1 MAVRLSRRQ
10 LFAGLAATAVVT
22 GCGNLS
28 TNGSQNQ
35 QANSSGGST
44 PAGSSTG
51 KTSMM
56 VAMDNGSPTFVK
68 NFNPFSGGKR
78 TATNLIY
85 EPLFVLNNIDGSLVP
100 FLGEKYDQP
109 DAKTITV
116 TLRQGAKWSDGQDF
130 TADDVA
136 FTFDYLKKTPAID
149 SGGAWQH
156 LASVETSGSTV
167 TFHLKTE
174 DVPAALV
181 ILPTTIVAKHV
192 WSNISD
198 PATNTTVEP
207 VGTGPYTLGQ
217 FTANEYRLEKNASY
231 YQADKVTADELVLPA
246 SNTQLDLV
254 KKPYD
259 WAYAFITDVDKT
271 WVSAHQGNTYWFP
284 PGGTI
289 AVIPNLTKSPLDKV
303 DFRLG
308 ISAALDRTKIA
319 NTAEQGYV
327 QAAGLSGLILPNMQK
342 WLDSSLP
349 NGGVAKQ
356 DTAAALNHFKAAGYN
371 QQGGKLV
378 DSSGKQVS
386 LTLTTPNGWTDWL
399 RGAQEVQ
406 RELQAIGIS
415 VQLNQPQPAAYQ
427 QLLANGSFELI
438 MGAFGGTGSVYM
450 DFNSLLSGSFYTPPG
465 KAASGNYER
474 YKNPQADKFLD
485 QLKTSTA
492 EADQMTAAHGLQQIM
507 VKDMPVIPMFY
518 GGLWGLFSTRQFSGW
533 PSKDN
538 PYATPA
544 TWGNNPLLI
553 VTNIKRA

>member
-10 LFAGLAATAVVT
+10 LFTGLAAAAVVA

-35 QANSSGGST
+35 STSSGGST
-44 PAGSSTG
+44 PGGSNTG
-51 KTSMM
+51 KTSML

-100 FLGEKYDQP
+100 FLGEKYEQP

-149 SGGAWQH
+149 AGGVWQH

-181 ILPTTIVAKHV
+181 VLPTTIVAKHL
-192 WSNISD
+192 WSSITD
-198 PATNTTVEP
+198 PATNTTVSP

-231 YQADKVTADELVLPA
+231 YQADKVAADELVLPA

-271 WVSAHQGNTYWFP
+271 WVTAHQGNTYWFP

-289 AVIPNLTKSPLDKV
+289 SVIPNLTKSPLDNA

-349 NGGVAKQ
+349 NGGAASQ
-356 DTAAALNHFKAAGYN
+356 DTAGALTHFKAAGYT

-406 RELQAIGIS
+406 RELQAIGLSI
-415 VQLNQPQPAAYQ
+415 QLNQPQPAAYQ
-427 QLLANGSFELI
+427 QLLANGSFDLI

-450 DFNSLLSGSFYTPPG
+450 DFNSLLSSSFYVPAG
-465 KAASGNYER
+465 KAASGNFER

>member
-1 MAVRLSRRQ
+1 MAIRLSRRQ
-10 LFAGLAATAVVT
+10 LFTGLAATALLS
-22 GCGNLS
+22 GCGNLNTS
-28 TNGSQNQ
+28 GGSKNQ
-35 QANSSGGST
+35 QNSSGGST
-44 PAGSSTG
+44 PGGSSGG
-51 KTSMM
+51 KVSML

-78 TATNLIY
+78 TATNLIF

-100 FLGEKYDQP
+100 FLGEKYSQP

-116 TLRQGAKWSDGQDF
+116 TLRQGVKWSDGQDF

-149 SGGAWQH
+149 TGGVWQH
-156 LASVETSGSTV
+156 LASVSTSGNTV
-167 TFHLKTE
+167 TFHLKSQ
-174 DVPAALV
+174 DVPAALIV
-181 ILPTTIVAKHV
+181 LPTTIVPKHV
-192 WSNISD
+192 WSSISD
-198 PATNTTVEP
+198 PATNTSVSP

-217 FTANEYRLEKNASY
+217 FTANEYRLEKNTSY
-231 YQADKVTADELVLPA
+231 YQADKVAADELVLPA

-259 WAYAFITDVDKT
+259 WAYAFITDVSKT
-271 WVSAHQGNTYWFP
+271 WGDAHQGNTYWFP

-289 AVIPNLTKSPLDKV
+289 ALMPNLIKAPFTST

-308 ISAALDRTKIA
+308 LSAALDRNKIA

-327 QAAGLSGLILPNMQK
+327 QAAGISGLILPNMQK
-342 WLDSSLP
+342 WLDPTLP
-349 NGGVAKQ
+349 NGGAASQ
-356 DTAAALNHFKAAGYN
+356 DTSGALNHFKAAGYH

-406 RELQAIGIS
+406 RELQAVGIA

-427 QLLANGSFELI
+427 QLLANGSFDLI
-438 MGAFGGTGSVYM
+438 MGSFGGTGSVYM
-450 DFNSLLSGSFYTPPG
+450 DFNNLLSSAFYTPVG
-465 KAASGNYER
+465 KPTSANFER
-474 YKNPQADKFLD
+474 YKNPKADSLLD
-485 QLKTSTA
+485 TLKTSTA
-492 EADQMTAAHGLQQIM
+492 ESDQMTAAHGLQQIM
-507 VKDMPVIPMFY
+507 MKDMPVIPMFY
-518 GGLWGLFSTRQFSGW
+518 GGLWGLFSTRQFTGW

-538 PYATPA
+538 AYATPA

-553 VTNIKRA
+553 VTNVKRA

>member
-1 MAVRLSRRQ
+1 MAIRLSRRQ
-10 LFAGLAATAVVT
+10 LFTGLAVTAVVA
-22 GCGNLS
+22 GCGNLNTS
-28 TNGSQNQ
+28 GNQNQ
-35 QANSSGGST
+35 QSTSSGGSA
-44 PAGSSTG
+44 PGG
-51 KTSMM
+51 KTSML

-85 EPLFVLNNIDGSLVP
+85 EPLFVLNNIDGTLVP
-100 FLGEKYDQP
+100 FLGEKYAQP

-116 TLRQGAKWSDGQDF
+116 TLRQGVKWSDGQDF

-149 SGGAWQH
+149 TGGVWQH
-156 LASVETSGSTV
+156 LASVDVSGNTV
-167 TFHLKTE
+167 TFHLQSQ
-174 DVPAALV
+174 DVPAALIV
-181 ILPTTIVAKHV
+181 LPTTIVPKHV
-192 WSNISD
+192 WSSITD
-198 PATNTTVEP
+198 PATNTSVAP

-217 FTANEYRLEKNASY
+217 FTANEYRLEKYAQY
-231 YQADKVTADELVLPA
+231 YQAGKVAADELVLPA

-271 WVSAHQGNTYWFP
+271 WVTAHQGNTYWFP

-289 AVIPNLTKSPLDKV
+289 SVMPNLTKSPLNNA

-308 ISAALDRTKIA
+308 MSAALDRTKIA

-342 WLDSSLP
+342 WLDPTLP
-349 NGGVAKQ
+349 NGGAASQ
-356 DTAAALNHFKAAGYN
+356 NTAAALTHFKAAGYS

-378 DSSGKQVS
+378 NSSGKQVS

-406 RELQAIGIS
+406 RELQAIGIN

-427 QLLANGSFELI
+427 QLLSNGSFDLI
-438 MGAFGGTGSVYM
+438 MGSFGGTGSVYM
-450 DFNSLLSGSFYTPPG
+450 DFNNLMSSSFYTAVG
-465 KAASGNYER
+465 KSTSANFER
-474 YKNPQADKFLD
+474 YKNPAADALLAT
-485 QLKTSTA
+485 LKTSTSESA
-492 EADQMTAAHGLQQIM
+492 QMTAAHGLQQIM
-507 VKDMPVIPMFY
+507 IKDMPVIPLFY

-533 PSKDN
+533 PGKDN

-544 TWGNNPLLI
+544 TWGSNPLLI